1 MKITHHDE
9 AKNLTITVG
18 DYDEQSLTFTA
29 DRTGN
34 RFNIY
39 NGYGIQEDSFKELM
53 EMGCREIII
62 TDGKDEYHSPLYRWV
77 EKGIISDWG
86 HGKQRFLPVR
96 YMRDVNDKQVALL

>member
-1 MKITHHDE
+1 MKITHYDE

-18 DYDEQSLTFTA
+18 HYDEDAQTFTG

-34 RFNIY
+34 YFNIY
-39 NGYGIQEDSFKELM
+39 QGYGIQEESLQKLI
-53 EMGCREIII
+53 EMGCKVIII

-96 YMRDVNDKQVALL
+96 FMTDVNDKQEQLL